1 LVTDLKMPIKKL
13 FLFTLIALL
22 AFAANSIL
30 CRLALKVE
38 RIDPLDFS
46 IIRIL
51 SAAIILW
58 LLLVF
63 KNAHSRKIFMQYG
76 TIKGAASLLIYVLGF
91 SYAYVGLS
99 TATGALILF
108 AAVQFTMLGA
118 ALLGG
123 KRLSILES
131 VGIIMSLLGLCYF
144 VYPEL
149 DKPNGINFI
158 FMFVAGI
165 AWGIYSLIGSQ
176 SVSPLLDTSSNFIRL
191 VPLCI
196 LALFIAYFLGDTH
209 ITSLGLVYS
218 VASGALAS
226 GLGYS
231 LWYLVL
237 PNLDKSVAAVS
248 QLSVPIWAA
257 LGGILFIHEGITWH
271 LMISSC
277 FILGGI
283 LLVILSQV
291 KLKKTVV

>member
-1 LVTDLKMPIKKL
+1 MSTKKL
-13 FLFTLIALL
+13 FIFTLIALL

-38 RIDPLDFS
+38 WVDPLDFS
-46 IIRIL
+46 IIRLL

-58 LLLVF
+58 LLLVA
-63 KNAHSRKIFMQYG
+63 KNAHSAKIFMQYG
-76 TIKGAASLLIYVLGF
+76 SSKGAVSLLIYVLGF

-118 ALLGG
+118 ALLSG
-123 KRLSILES
+123 KRLSVLES
-131 VGIIMSLLGLCYF
+131 IGIAISLMGLCYF

-149 DKPNGINFI
+149 DKPNGLTFI
-158 FMFVAGI
+158 FMIVAGI
-165 AWGIYSLIGSQ
+165 AWGMYSLIGSQ

-191 VPLCI
+191 VPLCV
-196 LALFIAYFLGDTH
+196 LALFVAYFFGDTH
-209 ITSLGLVYS
+209 ITFLGFVYS

-231 LWYLVL
+231 LWYKVL
-237 PNLDKSVAAVS
+237 PKLDKSVAAVS

-271 LMISSC
+271 LLLSSC
-277 FILGGI
+277 LILGGI
-283 LLVILSQV
+283 LLVLLSQFQQ
-291 KLKKTVV
+291 KISA

>member
-1 LVTDLKMPIKKL
+1 MPTKKL

-38 RIDPLDFS
+38 RVDPLDFS

-58 LLLVF
+58 LLLVV
-63 KNAHSRKIFMQYG
+63 KNAHSRKIFTQYG
-76 TIKGAASLLIYVLGF
+76 NIKGAASLLIYVLGF

-118 ALLGG
+118 AILAG
-123 KRLSILES
+123 KRLSLLES
-131 VGIIMSLLGLCYF
+131 IGIVMSLLGLAYF

-149 DKPNGINFI
+149 EKPNGLNFI
-158 FMFVAGI
+158 FMIVAGI
-165 AWGIYSLIGSQ
+165 AWGIYSLVGSR

-191 VPLCI
+191 VPLCV
-196 LALFIAYFLGDTH
+196 LALFTVYLFSDTN

-226 GLGYS
+226 GLGYT
-231 LWYLVL
+231 LWYMVL

-257 LGGILFIHEGITWH
+257 LGGIIFINEGLTWH

-283 LLVILSQV
+283 LLVILSQF
-291 KLKKTVV
+291 KPKKTM